1 MDVRRAGR
9 VLAVLVFACLA
20 ALAANFKLYLKDGS
34 SHIVREYK
42 VEADRVR
49 YYSVER
55 SEWEEIPLDLVDLK
69 RTEAEVK
76 DHQAT
81 IEKEAKIFTVE
92 EQAERQQEAEVA
104 RVPQNP
110 GVYMLEGKELR
121 PLKMAVSKA
130 VTNKGRTILKILTP
144 LPVIVGETSVEID
157 GARASEVVASAEP
170 EFYFRLA
177 YDERSAIFKLTPKKD
192 SRVVQK
198 WIVEPVTNEITE
210 TQEEVPLF
218 RRQVEDGLYKIWPR
232 EPLKPGEYA
241 VVEYTAGQRNVQIWD
256 FGYHPAGKP

>member
-9 VLAVLVFACLA
+9 VLAIFVFACLA
-20 ALAANFKLYLKDGS
+20 ALAANFRLYLKDGS

-55 SEWEEIPLDLVDLK
+55 SDWEELPLDLVDLK

-76 DHQAT
+76 DRQAV
-81 IEKEAKIFTVE
+81 IEKEARIFTVE
-92 EQAERQQEAEVA
+92 EKAQRQQQEEVT

-110 GVYMLEGKELR
+110 GVYLVEGKELR
-121 PLKMAVSKA
+121 PLKSAESKA
-130 VTNKGRTILKILTP
+130 VSNKGRTVLKVLMP
-144 LPVIVGETSVEID
+144 LPVIATETTVEID
-157 GARASEVVASAEP
+157 GVRASQFVENAAP

-177 YDERSAIFKLTPKKD
+177 YDERSAILKLTPKKD

-198 WIVEPVTNEITE
+198 WTVEPVTEEIVE
-210 TQEEVPLF
+210 TQEEVPVF
-218 RRQVEDGLYKIWPR
+218 RRQLEDGLYKIWPR

-241 VVEYTAGQRNVQIWD
+241 VVEYTAGQRNIQVWD
-256 FGYHPAGKP
+256 FAYRPAGK

>member
-9 VLAVLVFACLA
+9 VLAIFVFACLA

-76 DHQAT
+76 DRQAV

-92 EQAERQQEAEVA
+92 EQAQRQQQEEVT

-110 GVYMLEGKELR
+110 GVYLVEGKELR
-121 PLKMAVSKA
+121 PLKSAEPKA
-130 VTNKGRTILKILTP
+130 VTNKGRTVLKVLMP
-144 LPVIVGETSVEID
+144 LPVIAGETTVEID
-157 GARASEVVASAEP
+157 GVRASQFVENAAP

-198 WIVEPVTNEITE
+198 LTVAPVTGEIIE
-210 TQEEVPLF
+210 TQEEVPVF
-218 RRQVEDGLYKIWPR
+218 RRQLEDGLYKIWPR

-241 VVEYTAGQRNVQIWD
+241 VVEYTAGQRNMQVWD
-256 FGYHPAGKP
+256 FGYYPASK

>member
-1 MDVRRAGR
+1 M
-9 VLAVLVFACLA
+9 LAIFVFACLA
-20 ALAANFKLYLKDGS
+20 ALAANFKLYLKDGA

-76 DHQAT
+76 DRQAA

-92 EQAERQQEAEVA
+92 ERAERQQEEQVA

-121 PLKMAVSKA
+121 PLKVAESKA
-130 VTNKGRTILKILTP
+130 VNNRGRSILKVLMP
-144 LPVIVGETSVEID
+144 LPALAGETTVEID
-157 GARASEVVASAEP
+157 GVRASLVVASAEP

-177 YDERSAIFKLTPKKD
+177 YEERSTIFKLTPKKD

-198 WIVEPVTNEITE
+198 WSVEPATNEMTE
-210 TQEEVPLF
+210 TQEEVPVF
-218 RRQVEDGLYKIWPR
+218 RRQLEDGLYKIWPR
-232 EPLKPGEYA
+232 EALKPGEYA
-241 VVEYTAGQRNVQIWD
+241 VVEYTAGQHNIQAWD

>member
-1 MDVRRAGR
+1 M
-9 VLAVLVFACLA
+9 LAIIVVACLA
-20 ALAANFKLYLKDGS
+20 ALAANFRLYLKDGS

-55 SEWEEIPLDLVDLK
+55 SDWEEIPLDLVDLK

-76 DHQAT
+76 SRQAV

-92 EQAERQQEAEVA
+92 ETAQRQQQEEVA

-110 GVYMLEGKELR
+110 GVYLVEGKALQ
-121 PLKMAVSKA
+121 PLKPAESKA
-130 VTNKGRTILKILTP
+130 VTNKGRTLLKILTP
-144 LPVIVGETSVEID
+144 LPIVASETTVEIE
-157 GARASEVVASAEP
+157 GVRASQFVESAEP

-177 YDERSAIFKLTPKKD
+177 YDERSAIFKLTSKKD

-198 WIVEPVTNEITE
+198 WNVEPVTEEILE
-210 TQEEVPLF
+210 TQEEVPVF
-218 RRQVEDGLYKIWPR
+218 RRQLEDGLYKIWPR
-232 EPLKPGEYA
+232 AALTPGEYA
-241 VVEYTAGQRNVQIWD
+241 VVEYTAGQRNIQVWD
-256 FGYHPAGKP
+256 FGYYPAGK

>member
-1 MDVRRAGR
+1 M
-9 VLAVLVFACLA
+9 LAIIVFACLA
-20 ALAANFKLYLKDGS
+20 TLAANFKLYLKDGS

-49 YYSVER
+49 FYSVER

-76 DHQAT
+76 ARQAV

-92 EQAERQQEAEVA
+92 EQAERQQVQEVA

-110 GVYMLEGKELR
+110 GVYLVEGKELR
-121 PLKMAVSKA
+121 PLKQAESKA
-130 VTNKGRTILKILTP
+130 LTNKGRTILKILTP
-144 LPVIVGETSVEID
+144 IPIVAGETTVEID
-157 GARASEVVASAEP
+157 GARASQVVASAGP

-198 WIVEPVTNEITE
+198 WNVAPVTNEMVE
-210 TQEEVPLF
+210 SQEEIPIF
-218 RRQVEDGLYKIWPR
+218 RRQLEDGLYKIWPR
-232 EPLKPGEYA
+232 EALKPGEYA
-241 VVEYTAGQRNVQIWD
+241 VVEYTAEQRNIQVWD
-256 FGYHPAGKP
+256 FGYYPAGKP

>member
-9 VLAVLVFACLA
+9 LLAIVVFACLA
-20 ALAANFKLYLKDGS
+20 ALAANFKLYLKNGS
-34 SHIVREYK
+34 SHIVREYQ
-42 VEADRVR
+42 VEGDRVR

-55 SEWEEIPLDLVDLK
+55 GEWEEIPLDLVDLK

-76 DHQAT
+76 DRQAV

-92 EQAERQQEAEVA
+92 EKAERQQAEEVA

-110 GVYMLEGKELR
+110 GVYILEGKDLR
-121 PLKMAVSKA
+121 PLKAAESKA
-130 VTNKGRTILKILTP
+130 LNNKGRSILKILVP
-144 LPVIVGETSVEID
+144 IPVVPGETTVEID
-157 GARASEVVASAEP
+157 GVRASQFVANAAP

-198 WIVEPVTNEITE
+198 WTVEPGTKEIFE
-210 TQEEVPLF
+210 TQEEVPVF
-218 RRQVEDGLYKIWPR
+218 RRQLEDGLYKIWPR
-232 EPLKPGEYA
+232 EALTPGEYA
-241 VVEYTAGQRNVQIWD
+241 VVEYTAGQRNIQVWD
-256 FGYHPAGKP
+256 FGYYPAAK

>member
-1 MDVRRAGR
+1 MLALI
-9 VLAVLVFACLA
+9 VLACLA

-34 SHIVREYK
+34 SHIVGEYK

-76 DHQAT
+76 DRQAAL
-81 IEKEAKIFTVE
+81 EKEAKIFTVE
-92 EQAERQQEAEVA
+92 EKAERQQAQEAA
-104 RVPQNP
+104 RVPQDP
-110 GVYMLEGKELR
+110 GVCILEGKDLR
-121 PLKMAVSKA
+121 PLKAAESKA
-130 VTNKGRTILKILTP
+130 VNNKGRSILKVLVPI
-144 LPVIVGETSVEID
+144 PVVAGETTVEID
-157 GARASEVVASAEP
+157 GARASQLVANAEP

-177 YDERSAIFKLTPKKD
+177 YDERSAIVKLTPKKD

-198 WIVEPVTNEITE
+198 WAVVPATKEIFE
-210 TQEEVPLF
+210 SQEEVPVF
-218 RRQVEDGLYKIWPR
+218 RRQLEDGLYKIWPR
-232 EPLKPGEYA
+232 EALQPGEYA
-241 VVEYTAGQRNVQIWD
+241 VVEYTAGQRNIQIWD

>member
-9 VLAVLVFACLA
+9 LLAVFVLACLT

-34 SHIVREYK
+34 SHLVREYK

-55 SEWEEIPLDLVDLK
+55 SDWEEIPLDLVDLK

-76 DHQAT
+76 ERQAA

-92 EQAERQQEAEVA
+92 EQAERQQTAEVS
-104 RVPQNP
+104 RVPQDP
-110 GVYMLEGKELR
+110 GVYLVEGKELR
-121 PLKMAVSKA
+121 PLKQAESKA
-130 VTNKGRTILKILTP
+130 ISNKGRSVLKVLMP
-144 LPVIVGETSVEID
+144 LPVIASETSVEID
-157 GARASEVVASAEP
+157 GARASQVVASAEP

-192 SRVVQK
+192 SRLVQK
-198 WIVEPVTNEITE
+198 WTVESITGEIAE
-210 TQEEVPLF
+210 TQEEVPVF
-218 RRQVEDGLYKIWPR
+218 RRQLEDGLYKIWPR
-232 EPLKPGEYA
+232 EALKPGEYA
-241 VVEYTAGQRNVQIWD
+241 VVEYTAEQHNIQVWD
-256 FGYHPAGKP
+256 FGYYPAGKP